1 MNHKDETQE
10 KQAEAA
16 VYSPLL
22 SHDLP
27 AAVVSDGS
35 CEFVEVTTQFHYG
48 SEHPI
53 VRHHFWLPD
62 QLLKSEAELIL
73 SRQTRLLAGM
83 ADFRDRNDQLK
94 ALLQGRISLMNPETG
109 QPYPLEEVQDLLL
122 AIFTQPKQQKKLMRM
137 IRRRGYATEM
147 LDHIQSKAEV
157 LFPYPRDS
165 RNVVGLL

>member
-1 MNHKDETQE
+1 MNHKDETQDT
-10 KQAEAA
+10 QAEAA

-22 SHDLP
+22 SHNLP

-48 SEHPI
+48 SEHPV
-53 VRHHFWLPD
+53 VRHRYWLPE
-62 QLLKSEAELIL
+62 QLLGSEAELIL

-83 ADFRDRNDQLK
+83 TDFRDRNDQLK
-94 ALLQGRISLMNPETG
+94 ALLQGRISLMNPETE

-122 AIFTQPKQQKKLMRM
+122 AIFTQPKKQKQLIRG
-137 IRRRGYATEM
+137 IRRRGYATE
-147 LDHIQSKAEV
+147 LFDHIQSKAEV

-165 RNVVGLL
+165 RTAVGWL